1 MTSAESTAQSGKQPG
16 PISQVLAPIRRQ
28 LTLAALLAAT
38 GAMLTLVPLAG
49 IAEVASLLLAEPIA
63 DNRLQPAA
71 ADPVASIIAISVVC
85 LFAGMALVLAGELL
99 AHLADNRLTHDLRMA
114 TARHLTQVPL
124 GWFSQHASGE
134 VKRAMQDDIA
144 TLHSLT
150 AHFYTSVGRAAGAI
164 VISVIYL
171 FVLDWRMALIA
182 LLPFPGFFL
191 FLRHA
196 MRSTGA
202 GMQDFAQRL
211 GRLNSAT
218 VEFVDGMPVL
228 KAFAATGRAHRN
240 YREAVDELATA
251 FRALTR
257 PLIKAMAHAHAM
269 IAPATVLGVVLIAGA
284 LLCQLGW
291 LTPLELLPFILV
303 TPGLCAPLMLLHT
316 LMHDLGSATAAAQ
329 RVTALLNI
337 PQLPV
342 ATASEQAQ
350 PENSEIRFNAVGH
363 AHTQDYQALSN
374 ISFTLRPGTVTAVV
388 GPSGAGKSTLAQL
401 LLRFFDPSTGQITLG
416 GVDLRQ
422 LDSTL
427 LYRQI
432 GFVLQD
438 VQLVHASVRDNIAL
452 GRPTAAQADIE
463 SAARAANIHDRIL
476 ALPRGYDS
484 VIGED
489 AQLSGGECQRLS
501 VARALLLDPPILVL
515 DEATAA
521 ADADN
526 EVALQNALSHFA
538 RGRTLLVIAHRLD
551 TVMHADQILVLD
563 QGQLVEQGTHDQLL
577 ASNGRYAR
585 LWASGGYAPATEMQP
600 C

>member
-71 ADPVASIIAISVVC
+71 TGPVASIIAISVVC

-329 RVTALLNI
+329 RVTALLNT

-350 PENSEIRFNAVGH
+350 PENSEIRFNVVGH
-363 AHTQDYQALSN
+363 AHTQDYQTLSN

-422 LDSTL
+422 LDSAL

-438 VQLVHASVRDNIAL
+438 VQLVHASVRDNIVL

-463 SAARAANIHDRIL
+463 SAARAANIHGRIL